1 MIPVFILTNLQQNHS
16 VFCQKNVIH
25 SMHSDLFFLFFWYL
39 LKKFFS
45 SKANLTLWKIDCLPF
60 NIYCLGFCFVLFFPS
75 GAFNLKLVF
84 YFNQFHRHYVEMFC
98 FFFFSPFFFPYLKIL
113 LLLLYTNTQKNI
125 PANIQ

>member
-1 MIPVFILTNLQQNHS
+1 MIPVFILTNLQQDHS

-45 SKANLTLWKIDCLPF
+45 SQANLTLWKIDCLPF

-84 YFNQFHRHYVEMFC
+84 YFNQFHRHYVEMFFS
-98 FFFFSPFFFPYLKIL
+98 FFFLSYLKIL
-113 LLLLYTNTQKNI
+113 LLLLYTKCTKNI